1 MTVAEWRKRAT
12 VEDMKTGPKE
22 PRSAVL
28 TAEEEAAV
36 AAFRRPT
43 LLPQDDGF
51 YALRAIGHHRR
62 KVRFFS
68 TIELVKD
75 LKKKAKG
82 KAGQIAESLTRLDF
96 IRHAARTHGAARL
109 NRGRAGL
116 PAVLRIWRGSA
127 LF

>member
-22 PRSAVL
+22 PRSTVL

-43 LLPQDDGF
+43 LLPRDDGF
-51 YALRAIGHHRR
+51 YALRTIGHHRR

-75 LKKKAKG
+75 QKKRPRARPGRLPKA
-82 KAGQIAESLTRLDF
+82 
-96 IRHAARTHGAARL
+96 
-109 NRGRAGL
+109 
-116 PAVLRIWRGSA
+116 
-127 LF
+127 